1 MGLVSDEKSNQ
12 ELSMTYQIGFCI
24 LDLWAFLLGILLIA
38 GHLYLTV
45 RQKKQEQRTVANQTN
60 MRSIDENEA

>member
-1 MGLVSDEKSNQ
+1 
-12 ELSMTYQIGFCI
+12 MTYQIGFCI